1 MRVSALLVASCC
13 LAWLATAESEGGA
26 AQPTFR
32 SGVELVTIDVVAT
45 DRSGKPVHNL
55 KASDFELF
63 EDGKTQPIRTFQFID
78 ASMVPNEAILPPGVV
93 SNDIEPGGIFA
104 LVLDEI
110 GYYVNEVQDV
120 RRAAERFLNNALLP
134 HDHVA
139 VVRSGVDSGFTLTAD
154 RQLALESITSA
165 SGRRDR
171 GIRLERAGAPDA
183 VGAGDFDTASPGSL
197 GRDSFG
203 VLEAVVDKLRPIP
216 ARRKAIVWFSR
227 GGELPANW
235 ETNLEIGQPIGRNEE
250 ALRSLI
256 DLARAANVAIYTV
269 DPRGLVAPGT
279 SGRDNPGVTS
289 DFEETG
295 THRDLAAATGGR
307 AIVNTNDIEGSL
319 RRVTIE
325 NRAYYLLGY
334 EPAAGDGSKKP
345 KARKLRVTTRS
356 PGVELLHR
364 SIYLPGAPGA
374 NAVPELIASPL
385 PVRDLPIRLAPAAV
399 PIDKKKRG
407 ILLPFEI
414 GRDLRDDTEVEYNAI
429 ALDPEG
435 KVVAR
440 ANGRGRARNG
450 RVAGDLGLTVESK
463 TYQVRF
469 AARALSPD
477 IEGLAV
483 ATIRV
488 PEGKS
493 KEPECAGIVF
503 EQPGPRAGLRQF
515 TREQPITISTLISAD
530 KLDGAIAFGLG
541 AAGGVPQRLWPAQLG
556 QPLANGLWRIA
567 LSLKPPLPTGNLEV
581 RIMRDDLLLADSCL
595 AQFISR

>member
-1 MRVSALLVASCC
+1 MRFIALVVAGCTV
-13 LAWLATAESEGGA
+13 AWLAEATGEGGF
-26 AQPTFR
+26 QPTFR

-55 KASDFELF
+55 KASDFELT
-63 EDGKTQPIRTFQFID
+63 EDGKSQPIKTFQFID
-78 ASMVPNEAILPPGVV
+78 TSMVPTEVILPPGIV
-93 SNDIEPGGIFA
+93 SNDVEPGGIFA

-110 GYYVNEVQDV
+110 GYYVTEVQDV
-120 RRAAERFLNNALLP
+120 RRAAERFLNQALLP
-134 HDHVA
+134 HDHIA
-139 VVRSGVDSGFTLTAD
+139 VVRSGVDSGFTLTSD

-165 SGRRDR
+165 TGRRDR

-197 GRDSFG
+197 GKGSFE
-203 VLEAVVDKLRPIP
+203 VLERVVDRLRPIP

-227 GGELPANW
+227 GGELPANF

-256 DLARAANVAIYTV
+256 DRARAANVAIYTV
-269 DPRGLVAPGT
+269 DPRGLVGPNT

-289 DFEETG
+289 DFDETG

-307 AIVNTNDIEGSL
+307 AIVNSNDIDGSL
-319 RRVTIE
+319 RKVTVE

-345 KARKLRVTTRS
+345 KARRIRVSTRS

-364 SIYLPGAPGA
+364 SIYLPGAGGS

-385 PVRDLPIRLAPAAV
+385 PVRDLPIALAPAAV
-399 PIDKKKRG
+399 AIDKKKRG

-414 GRDLRDDTEVEYNAI
+414 GRDLRDDTEVEYSAM

-435 KVVAR
+435 KVAAR
-440 ANGRGRARNG
+440 ANGRGRARDG
-450 RVAGDLGLTVESK
+450 RVAGDIGLAVESK
-463 TYQVRF
+463 TYQLRF
-469 AARALSPD
+469 AAHAANPELN
-477 IEGLAV
+477 GLAL
-483 ATIRV
+483 ATMRV

-503 EQPGPRAGLRQF
+503 EQPGPRGGLRQF
-515 TREQPITISTLISAD
+515 ARDQPLTISTMISAD
-530 KLDGAIAFGLG
+530 KLDGAISFGLG

-581 RIMRDDLLLADSCL
+581 RVMRDELLLADNCL

>member
-1 MRVSALLVASCC
+1 MRVIAVVVASCC
-13 LAWLATAESEGGA
+13 TAAWLAAASGEGGS
-26 AQPTFR
+26 QPTFR

-45 DRSGKPVHNL
+45 DRSGKPVHDL

-63 EDGKTQPIRTFQFID
+63 EDGKSQPIKTFQFID
-78 ASMVPNEAILPPGVV
+78 ASMAPTEAILPPGIV
-93 SNDIEPGGIFA
+93 SNDVEPGGIFA

-110 GYYVNEVQDV
+110 GYYVTEVQDV
-120 RRAAERFLNNALLP
+120 RRAAERFLKQALLP

-139 VVRSGVDSGFTLTAD
+139 VVRSGVDSGFTLTSD

-165 SGRRDR
+165 TGRRDR
-171 GIRLERAGAPDA
+171 GIRLEQAGAPDA

-197 GRDSFG
+197 GKGSFE
-203 VLEAVVDKLRPIP
+203 VLERVVDKLRPIP
-216 ARRKAIVWFSR
+216 ARRKPIVWFSR

-235 ETNLEIGQPIGRNEE
+235 ETNLEIGQPIGRNED

-256 DLARAANVAIYTV
+256 DRARAANVAIYTV
-269 DPRGLVAPGT
+269 DPRGLVGPNT

-289 DFEETG
+289 DFDETG
-295 THRDLAAATGGR
+295 THRDLAVATGGR
-307 AIVNTNDIEGSL
+307 AIVNSNDIDGSL
-319 RRVTIE
+319 RKVTVE

-334 EPAAGDGSKKP
+334 EPAAGDGAKKP
-345 KARKLRVTTRS
+345 KARKIRVSTRS

-364 SIYLPGAPGA
+364 SIYLPGAGGS

-385 PVRDLPIRLAPAAV
+385 PVRDLPIALAPAAV
-399 PIDKKKRG
+399 AIDKKKRA

-414 GRDLRDDTEVEYNAI
+414 GLDLRDDTEVEYSAM

-440 ANGRGRARNG
+440 ASGRGRARNG
-450 RVAGDLGLTVESK
+450 RVAGDIGLATEAK
-463 TYQVRF
+463 TYQLRF
-469 AARALSPD
+469 AARAVTPELN
-477 IEGLAV
+477 GLAL
-483 ATIRV
+483 ATMRV
-488 PEGKS
+488 PQGKS
-493 KEPECAGIVF
+493 KEPECAGILL

-515 TREQPITISTLISAD
+515 TRDQPLTISTLISAD
-530 KLDGAIAFGLG
+530 KLDGAISFGLG

-556 QPLANGLWRIA
+556 QPLADGLWRIA

-581 RIMRDDLLLADSCL
+581 RVMRDELLLADNCL